1 MSTRY
6 QELEQQ
12 IKTLQEEHQKQVQKL
27 QVQVERLKKEEQES
41 KLPEEFNRGC
51 VINFLKN
58 PNRDDLDCAFKWR
71 LTPQG
76 HDYWCYIY
84 HCLCNPRYKV
94 PEKAIIQ
101 LQKWVIQSYQKQYGN

>member
-27 QVQVERLKKEEQES
+27 QAQVERLKKEEQVS
-41 KLPEEFNRGC
+41 KLPAEFKRES

-58 PNRDDLDCAFKWR
+58 PNRDDLEFGFSWSS
-71 LTPQG
+71 TPQG
-76 HDYWCYIY
+76 PNYWCYIY
-84 HCLCNPRYKV
+84 NCLCNSRYKV
-94 PEKAIIQ
+94 PDEAIIQ
-101 LQKWVIQSYQKQYGN
+101 LQKWVIQSYQQQYGN